1 MSRLLINEPPLQ
13 VLPSLAVKI
22 GLQEAVVLQQVHYW
36 LQAAKPLDGGGRW
49 VFNTYEQ
56 WAEQFPFWSP
66 EAIRKIFKS
75 LRDKGLIVSR
85 PRGLHAFDRVNEY
98 TIDYDALAS
107 LHPEE
112 STGTSGTSRPDHP
125 EKFTASERKNLPTT
139 RTENTAETTSEITTK
154 RAQRERSAPIPAP
167 EDIDPQVWTDWLRLR
182 AAKKAPVT
190 GTVIQ
195 GARAE
200 AAKAGM
206 TITEFLTEW
215 CNRGS
220 QGLKA
225 EWIRPAQVGSRQP
238 ARQSR
243 HTGFD
248 QINYREGINDDGSF

>member
-22 GLQEAVVLQQVHYW
+22 GLQEAIVLQQVHYW
-36 LQAAKPLDGGGRW
+36 LQAAKPRDGGGRW

-75 LRDKGLIVSR
+75 LRDKGLIASR

-98 TIDYDALAS
+98 TIDYDVLEG

-112 STGTSGTSRPDHP
+112 STGSSGANRPDNP
-125 EKFTASERKNLPTT
+125 EKFTASERTNLPTT
-139 RTENTAETTSEITTK
+139 RTRAETTQETTPK

-167 EDIDPQVWTDWLRLR
+167 EDVDPQVWSDWLKLR
-182 AAKKAPVT
+182 ASKKAPVT
-190 GTVIQ
+190 GTVLQ
-195 GARAE
+195 AARVE

-206 TITEFLTEW
+206 SLTEFLAEW
-215 CNRGS
+215 CSRGS

-225 EWIRPAQVGSRQP
+225 EWIRPTPGGARQP

-248 QINYREGINDDGSF
+248 QINYSEGINDDGSF